1 MVNMKT
7 YVYIRYQALKFFCIF
22 ILPILI
28 VFILLW
34 GKALYR
40 TAFIVSH
47 VVPSAP
53 RLFEFDKYNV
63 IKKEVDFKS
72 RNEIYKRQYLQN
84 TARKADIY
92 LPVTQEKSSFVILVP
107 GFAREGAKDARIINL
122 AKTFASAGIGVA
134 IPYSSTMQNKLFSA
148 GDIDLIKDTF
158 LYLQENHSVDPNRI
172 GICGFSS
179 GGSYAL
185 VAASDLRSAP
195 LFILSIGGYY
205 DLNGMIAQV
214 LTEKVLYKG
223 VSRRWIPDISSKE
236 LVVNILLEGLNRE
249 GLEKQVLYERLSE
262 YDTRRY
268 INLLPAQFSATS
280 LALSPS
286 NHVSGLDT
294 KVFIMHDKNDLQI
307 PVEESRKIRDSISAN
322 LSVHYSEFSFLD
334 HVEPKSFF
342 NKEIFGF
349 YWNVLKIIKLL
360 V

>member
-1 MVNMKT
+1 MKSYVNM
-7 YVYIRYQALKFFCIF
+7 RYRLLKLFSIF

-28 VFILLW
+28 VFTLMW

-40 TAFIVSH
+40 TAYIISH

-53 RLFEFDKYNV
+53 RLFEFAKYKV
-63 IKKEVDFKS
+63 IEKEVSFNNK
-72 RNEIYKRQYLQN
+72 NEIYNGQNLQQ

-92 LPVTQEKSSFVILVP
+92 LPVTQGKSSFVILIP
-107 GFAREGAKDARIINL
+107 GFAREGAKDSRIINL

-205 DLNGMIAQV
+205 DLNGMIVQV
-214 LTEKVLYKG
+214 LTEKALYKG

-236 LVVNILLEGLNRE
+236 LVINILLEELNRE

-307 PVEESRKIRDSISAN
+307 PVEESRKIRDSISAK
-322 LSVHYSEFSFLD
+322 LSVHYSEFTFLD

-342 NKEIFGF
+342 NKEIFAF